1 MQVDMCTIMFEGPC
15 PDVTPEALY
24 STIGYPQTTQT
35 PSAAAAV
42 PEPDGFVL
50 FACAFAV
57 TVLYLR
63 WGRGER

>member
-1 MQVDMCTIMFEGPC
+1 MKVDMCTIMFEGPC
-15 PDVTPEALY
+15 PDVTPEAFY
-24 STIGYPQTTQT
+24 STIGYTQET
-35 PSAAAAV
+35 PAPTAAV

-63 WGRGER
+63 WGRGE